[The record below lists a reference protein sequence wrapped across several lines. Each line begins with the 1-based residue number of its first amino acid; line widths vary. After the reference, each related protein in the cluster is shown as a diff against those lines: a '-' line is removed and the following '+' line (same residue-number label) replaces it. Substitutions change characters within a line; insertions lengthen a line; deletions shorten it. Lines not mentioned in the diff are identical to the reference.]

1 MRENANTAAV
11 VLISVLA
18 LSTILFAQDTSTGP
32 PDEPHG
38 TLAAD
43 EPATPE
49 IDVSAIFRWGV
60 KFKGRPFDSEFE
72 GFRLFPGRDWKQ
84 FSAIGFKSGDV
95 LKEIDGVAL
104 SDPKISISDF
114 PQLRRGETVSVVIE
128 RDGQLEALAFKLR
141 PPTRDDYREEISRKD
156 LFEASRDGDL
166 ERVQELIDAGAD
178 VNDTTTGHG
187 MPVLAIA
194 VDQAWRDNGQVA
206 VVELLIS
213 HGARIDTT
221 DSMGRT
227 LLIHAL
233 TKGAAVV
240 RVLLEADI
248 DVNARDNLGRTA
260 LSYAMSERDGE
271 VFDLL
276 LEYGAD
282 VALLPYGGSVA
293 MQSAIANEHLDR
305 VARLLDLGVD
315 VNAKDGEGQTALFSA
330 VDNLWSPSLEVVRV
344 LLDRGA
350 VVNIEDDFGNT
361 PLSMAKKNL
370 EEFLSSE
377 KAQMRAARKGKLF
390 NTTPEMVQQ
399 DKRDYEQIVYLL
411 EQAGAWEVLPAER
424 SLVHSARTGDL
435 EQVAE
440 FIGAGEDV
448 NAVDPKNGFTP
459 LVWAVFKGHDEIVRL
474 LLENGADPNVV
485 GQRGETALIV
495 AARERAPLGIYTLL
509 LEYGADPNYLDEAGN
524 GALMY
529 AALYAPVEAIR
540 MLLDAGA
547 DPNLKAGDDG
557 YTAAYF
563 AAMGMRMDVL
573 ELLNAAGAE

>member
-1 MRENANTAAV
+1 MRDNINAFAA
-11 VLISVLA
+11 VLISLLA
-18 LSTILFAQDTSTGP
+18 LSTVSFAQDTSTGK
-32 PDEPHG
+32 PDEPRD
-38 TLAAD
+38 TLAGD

-49 IDVSAIFRWGV
+49 VDVSAIFRWGV

-72 GFRLFPGRDWKQ
+72 GFRMFPGRDWKQ
-84 FSAIGFKSGDV
+84 FSTIGFRPGDV

-114 PQLRRGETVSVVIE
+114 PQLSRGETVSVVIE
-128 RDGQLEALAFKLR
+128 RDGRLEALAFKLR
-141 PPTRDDYREEISRKD
+141 QPTRDDYREEISRKD

-213 HGARIDTT
+213 HGAKLDTT
-221 DSMGRT
+221 DSMGRS

-233 TKGAAVV
+233 TKGSAVV
-240 RVLLEADI
+240 EVLLEAGI
-248 DVNARDNLGRTA
+248 DVNARDDFGRTA
-260 LSYAMSERDGE
+260 LWYAMSDHDDE

-282 VALLPYGGSVA
+282 VALLPDGGSVA
-293 MQSAIANEHLDR
+293 MQSAIANRHLDR

-315 VNAKDGEGQTALFSA
+315 VNARDGEGQTALFTA
-330 VDNLWSPSLEVVRV
+330 IDNLWSPSLEAVRT
-344 LLDRGA
+344 LLERGA
-350 VVNIEDDFGNT
+350 IVNIEDNFGNT
-361 PLSMAKKNL
+361 PLSMAKNNL
-370 EEFLSSE
+370 EEFLLSE

-399 DKRDYEQIVYLL
+399 DKRDYEKIVSLL
-411 EQAGAWEVLPAER
+411 EQAGAREALPAER
-424 SLVHSARTGDL
+424 SLIHSARTGDL

-440 FIGAGEDV
+440 FIGAGEDID
-448 NAVDPKNGFTP
+448 AVDPKNGFTP
-459 LVWAVFKGHDEIVRL
+459 LLWAVFKGHDEIVGL

-485 GQRGETALIV
+485 GQRGETALLV
-495 AARERAPLGIYTLL
+495 AAMEKAPPETYSLL
-509 LEYGADPNYLDEAGN
+509 LEHGADPNYQDGS
-524 GALMY
+524 GSSALMY
-529 AALYAPVEAIR
+529 AALYAPIETVQA
-540 MLLDAGA
+540 LLDAGA
-547 DPNLKAGDDG
+547 DPDLETDGDG
-557 YTAAYF
+557 YTASYF
-563 AAMGMRMDVL
+563 AAMAMRMDVL
-573 ELLNAAGAE
+573 ELLAAAGR